1 MSVVSAV
8 GGGASA
14 VALVKKELD
23 ELKSRIKAIR
33 KIKVD
38 GTMEKMNMTP
48 LRSVTAP
55 ANRLKVRRELN
66 GHFGKIYAAHWAGDN
81 IHLLSASQDGKLIV
95 WNALTNHKT
104 LSIPLRSS
112 WVMACA
118 YEQTSNRLAAC
129 GGLDN
134 VCSIYELGS
143 TVAGKRPVREL
154 SGHAGYISSCRFVTE
169 GSILTSSGDASIN
182 LWDISRGEAVSQFQ
196 GHDADVMSVSI
207 SPTNSNIF
215 ASGSVDASVRIWDLR
230 TGKCVHTFLGHT
242 LDVNA
247 VTFFPD
253 GNAVGTGSEDFTC
266 RVFDLRCWSEVECMG
281 NSRVTSAVQCVAFSR
296 SGRLLFAGYDDYNCR
311 AWDLARPNSQPS
323 FLLAGHVERISCLS
337 LSPLGDVL
345 CTGSWDNTIRV
356 WA

>member
-104 LSIPLRSS
+104 LSIP
-112 WVMACA
+112 
-118 YEQTSNRLAAC
+118 
-129 GGLDN
+129 
-134 VCSIYELGS
+134 
-143 TVAGKRPVREL
+143 
-154 SGHAGYISSCRFVTE
+154 
-169 GSILTSSGDASIN
+169 
-182 LWDISRGEAVSQFQ
+182 
-196 GHDADVMSVSI
+196 
-207 SPTNSNIF
+207 
-215 ASGSVDASVRIWDLR
+215 
-230 TGKCVHTFLGHT
+230 
-242 LDVNA
+242 
-247 VTFFPD
+247 
-253 GNAVGTGSEDFTC
+253 
-266 RVFDLRCWSEVECMG
+266 
-281 NSRVTSAVQCVAFSR
+281 
-296 SGRLLFAGYDDYNCR
+296 
-311 AWDLARPNSQPS
+311 
-323 FLLAGHVERISCLS
+323 
-337 LSPLGDVL
+337 
-345 CTGSWDNTIRV
+345 
-356 WA
+356 